1 MITNAYSIILYLMI
15 LPMGLG
21 IIFNFVFRREKNLGK
36 MRLATRILDDYVSGF
51 LIFFFTFEVVGL
63 CIINTSYKLSAFIET
78 MTGFINVF
86 VAVVLIATIV
96 VLITKLIIK
105 ISRSEIV
112 DDFKSLKPIKSDI
125 AVVCFIVL
133 YIAIAIL
140 FVMPSLKDDTSL
152 NIYMMQQ
159 KGRIGTYNVINGEL
173 ISSSQDNIGLIEVFY
188 IVMANVIGISDVQSM
203 LNIMIAPL
211 LLVFF
216 GVYKRIEYIFFGY
229 NKKLSKYRRWT
240 EILFAGICIVLL
252 FVNGSLNVAIP
263 QNIWNGTT
271 ILTALIMPLGFI
283 YGYGAL
289 CEVAKRKLYRAS
301 AWLIRF
307 LFVMPIAAM
316 MRNDGYEI
324 IAILDIMIVV
334 SIIVLAIVNCV
345 RRDNKGN

>member
-1 MITNAYSIILYLMI
+1 MTTNIFSIILYLII
-15 LPMGLG
+15 LPIALG
-21 IIFNFVFRREKNLGK
+21 VIFNLIFRREKNLGK
-36 MRLATRILDDYVSGF
+36 MRPATRILDDYVSGF
-51 LIFFFTFEVVGL
+51 LIIFFSFEVVGL
-63 CIINTSYKLSAFIET
+63 CIINNTNKLLVFIEK
-78 MTGFINVF
+78 MTDLINIF

-96 VLITKLIIK
+96 VLIYKLVVK
-105 ISRSEIV
+105 IARAEIV
-112 DDFKSLKPIKSDI
+112 DYFKSYKPQKSDI

-188 IVMANVIGISDVQSM
+188 IFIANVIGISDMQSM

-229 NKKLSKYRRWT
+229 NRKLSKYRRWT

-252 FVNGSLNVAIP
+252 FVNGSLNVTIP

-271 ILTALIMPLGFI
+271 ILSALVMPLGFI
-283 YGYGAL
+283 YGYAAI
-289 CEVAKRKLYRAS
+289 CEIANGKLYRAS
-301 AWLIRF
+301 VWLIRF

>member
-1 MITNAYSIILYLMI
+1 MMTNIFPIILYLLI
-15 LPMGLG
+15 LPISLG
-21 IIFNFVFRREKNLGK
+21 IAFNFVFRREKNLGK
-36 MRLATRILDDYVSGF
+36 MRLVTRVLDDYVSGF
-51 LIFFFTFEVVGL
+51 LIILFSFEVAGL
-63 CIINTSYKLSAFIET
+63 YIINTTDKLSVFLEK

-86 VAVVLIATIV
+86 VAVVLIVAIV
-96 VLITKLIIK
+96 ILVIKLVVRIV
-105 ISRSEIV
+105 RSEIV
-112 DDFKSLKPIKSDI
+112 EDFKSLKPIKSDI
-125 AVVCFIVL
+125 AVVCFVVL
-133 YIAIAIL
+133 YIAISIL
-140 FVMPSLKDDTSL
+140 FVMPSFKDDTSL
-152 NIYMMQQ
+152 SIYIMQQ
-159 KGRIGTYNVINGEL
+159 KDTIGTYNVINSEL
-173 ISSSQDNIGLIEVFY
+173 ISGAQGNTRLIDVFY
-188 IVMANVIGISDVQSM
+188 IVIANVFGVSNMQSM

-229 NKKLSKYRRWT
+229 NTKLSKYRRWT

-252 FVNGSLNVAIP
+252 FINGSLNVAIP

-271 ILTALIMPLGFI
+271 ILSALVMPLGFI
-283 YGYGAL
+283 YGYAAL
-289 CEVAKRKLYRAS
+289 CEIANGKLYRAS
-301 AWLIRF
+301 VWLIRF